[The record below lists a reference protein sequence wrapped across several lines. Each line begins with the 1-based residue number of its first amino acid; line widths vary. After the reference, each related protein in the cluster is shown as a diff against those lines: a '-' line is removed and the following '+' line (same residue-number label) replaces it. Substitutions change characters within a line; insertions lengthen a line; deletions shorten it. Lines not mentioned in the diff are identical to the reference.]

1 MQVTFDYLVYSFYI
15 VYVWIQE
22 LLKGISILIVDG
34 SDFVLLELGFQNTEL
49 KLIIDAWFEKFNI
62 SIHKYFIIILIRSIF

>member
-34 SDFVLLELGFQNTEL
+34 SAFVLLELGFQNTEL

-62 SIHKYFIIILIRSIF
+62 NIYINILLLF

>member
-1 MQVTFDYLVYSFYI
+1 
-15 VYVWIQE
+15 
-22 LLKGISILIVDG
+22 LKGISILIVDG

-62 SIHKYFIIILIRSIF
+62 SIYINILLLF